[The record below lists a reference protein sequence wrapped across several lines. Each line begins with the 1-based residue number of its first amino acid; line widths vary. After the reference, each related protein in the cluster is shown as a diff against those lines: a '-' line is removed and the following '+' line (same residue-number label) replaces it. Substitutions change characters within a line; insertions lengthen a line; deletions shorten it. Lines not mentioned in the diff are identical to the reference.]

1 MGQVTNSWVLFLLLS
16 SCLAGCLSDTPS
28 ESKINLIVDADIDN
42 GTLVES
48 YSDGELISTTNVSID
63 FDFSQ
68 TSADNRLVTYGIDT
82 MDDRPPV
89 TINASSNS
97 IIAVEF
103 YNHGIYNVTA
113 YAMDEDNLQ
122 KQMTITIQIDLRIEW
137 VESNTHDP
145 KTLSFDPNPANGGPN
160 PTMIEVNSLV
170 ENPSLIEDIGNGGQ
184 SVQITWNIIDDQNSV
199 CQKKTTQIE
208 DGESDDWYTIHFNT
222 FQAHELTITYD
233 DGQDNIN
240 VNQSITI
247 IYEN

>member
-122 KQMTITIQIDLRIEW
+122 KQMTITIQIDLR
-137 VESNTHDP
+137 
-145 KTLSFDPNPANGGPN
+145 
-160 PTMIEVNSLV
+160 TMMTSLDGVFAAGDIVRGASLV
-170 ENPSLIEDIGNGGQ
+170 VWAIRDARDSAAGIESYLRAKREQ
-184 SVQITWNIIDDQNSV
+184 
-199 CQKKTTQIE
+199 
-208 DGESDDWYTIHFNT
+208 
-222 FQAHELTITYD
+222 ELSKVALT
-233 DGQDNIN
+233 G
-240 VNQSITI
+240 
-247 IYEN
+247 